1 MKILLKIKDKIG
13 GFIMMTPEEFERK
26 MKEIAKERHVDD
38 RHYEANCLMAN
49 LLKELGYG
57 NGIDVYDEFDKYYV

>member
-1 MKILLKIKDKIG
+1 
-13 GFIMMTPEEFERK
+13 MMTPEEFERK